1 MTLREIRAG
10 SRLWEIVTL
19 THCVTRAC
27 APVLLPLQVD
37 VLNSQLRG
45 YEAQSIDKQRMDAAI
60 AMERRAREDAEDRLG
75 KVGRGEIWAVHDTTV
90 QAG

>member
-1 MTLREIRAG
+1 M
-10 SRLWEIVTL
+10 
-19 THCVTRAC
+19 TRAF
-27 APVLLPLQVD
+27 APILLPLQVD

-75 KVGRGEIWAVHDTTV
+75 KVGRGGI
-90 QAG
+90 